1 VCYAKSVS
9 EARISI
15 TEEKV
20 VVEMVKLLMSWD
32 IRPGHEAD
40 YFDFI
45 VREFAPGIMQLG
57 LQLTEAWYTVFGE
70 GPQMLTGG
78 VAEDINTMNR
88 ILDSREWK
96 ELKEKLMSYVVNFQ
110 YKIVPATS
118 RFQLP

>member
-1 VCYAKSVS
+1 M
-9 EARISI
+9 
-15 TEEKV
+15 
-20 VVEMVKLLMSWD
+20 EMVKLLMSWD
-32 IRPGHEAD
+32 IRPGQETD
-40 YFDFI
+40 YFEFI

-57 LQLTEAWYTVFGE
+57 LQPTEAWYTVFGE

-88 ILDSREWK
+88 ILSSTEWN
-96 ELKEKLMSYVVNFQ
+96 ELKEKLLSFVVNFQ